1 MDDENDRAPV
11 GPLGLRPGDPVR
23 LKRLQANKSMN
34 GLVGYFM
41 KLETAEDGGRYV
53 VELGK
58 RGPVR
63 VREINVEKVG
73 PTRRSERLAA
83 REEAA
88 DQDPDPND
96 LDADPEAAPSKNKKR
111 PAPAAKAASRAAKAR
126 PKAKTTVKK
135 PSHGS
140 IFPYHCSACRGL
152 TLIFP
157 GSFAKK
163 TAAPKP
169 GSLSRAPASFNVL
182 DYRICSEPSL
192 EVQDASQMKWRPC
205 HLYQSLRDGRIVIW
219 YGGSEGTWW
228 LRNSLRIALRPDYFY
243 WPCW

>member
-135 PSHGS
+135 PS
-140 IFPYHCSACRGL
+140 
-152 TLIFP
+152 
-157 GSFAKK
+157 SFAKK